1 MIDYLNYGK
10 QVQIPNDKEQRN
22 TPKIKIPKSQGWLE
36 YRLNQTELNYVW
48 SCVNHQEVKENEWT
62 QHLAGNIDSSFLL
75 EDKNDWFLN
84 NTLTP
89 LINFYEQSF
98 GNQSKRVPICS
109 KGNNNYPPY
118 VLHTWWVNYQKQ
130 HEFNPLHVHTGVYS
144 FVIWMKIPT
153 SFEEQN
159 LNNSTNTKR
168 ISAFDFHFTDAL
180 GYLSSYSYQLSPDL
194 EGYMLFFPSALAHI
208 VYPFYNCDDVRISV
222 SGNLSLDV
230 TKEL

>member
-62 QHLAGNIDSSFLL
+62 QNLAGNIDSSFLL
-75 EDKNDWFLN
+75 EDKNDWFFN

-130 HEFNPLHVHTGVYS
+130 HEFNPPHNHDGVYS
-144 FVIWMKIPT
+144 FVIWLKIPYD
-153 SFEEQN
+153 FEEQN
-159 LNNSTNTKR
+159 KNNVSNAKVKGAFSFTFMDLFGSPESSIYKLNKG
-168 ISAFDFHFTDAL
+168 F
-180 GYLSSYSYQLSPDL
+180 
-194 EGYMLFFPSALAHI
+194 EGIMLLFPSKLNHS
-208 VYPFYNCDDVRISV
+208 VFPFYNCEEERISV
-222 SGNLSLDV
+222 SGNLLLDV
-230 TKEL
+230 